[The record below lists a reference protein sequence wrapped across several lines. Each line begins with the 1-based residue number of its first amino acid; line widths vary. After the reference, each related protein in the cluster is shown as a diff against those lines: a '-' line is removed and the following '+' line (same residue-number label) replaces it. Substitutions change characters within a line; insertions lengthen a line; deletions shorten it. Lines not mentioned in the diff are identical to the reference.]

1 VQIRATCMLADG
13 GMLLRKLLNML
24 YVTSPDA
31 YLSRDGENV
40 VVRVDGEDR
49 FRMPIH
55 NIEGIA
61 TFGYSGASPA
71 LMELCAKRNVALTFL
86 SEHGRFMARVTGRV
100 SGNVLLRRRQYR
112 IADSEEE
119 SARIASVVIVGKVAN
134 CRTVLQ
140 RAVRDHGANI
150 CADEVTAASTALTDC
165 LMGIIEGLPLD
176 TLRGIEGAAAN
187 IYFAVFDHLIL
198 NNKQDFFFHER
209 NRRPPRDNMN
219 ALLSFLYTLL
229 VHDVQA
235 ALETV
240 GLDPQV
246 GFLHQDRP
254 GRPSLALDMM
264 EELRPF
270 LADRLAL
277 SLVNRKQISPSGYQ
291 TLESGGVIMDDE
303 TRKTVIT
310 AWQERKQ
317 EKIMHP
323 FLGEK
328 MEIGLIPYAQAMLLA
343 RHLRGDLDAYPPF
356 FWK

>member
-1 VQIRATCMLADG
+1 
-13 GMLLRKLLNML
+13 MLLRKLLNML
-24 YVTSPDA
+24 FVTSPDA

-40 VVRVDGEDR
+40 VVSVDGEAK
-49 FRMPIH
+49 FRMPVH
-55 NIEGIA
+55 NLEGIA
-61 TFGYSGASPA
+61 TFGYTGASPG
-71 LMELCAKRNVALTFL
+71 LMELCANRGVAITFL
-86 SEHGRFMARVTGRV
+86 SQSGRFMARVTGRV

-112 IADSEEE
+112 VADSQDE
-119 SARIASVVIVGKVAN
+119 SARIASDIIVGKISN

-140 RAVRDHGANI
+140 RAVRDHETNI
-150 CADEVTAASTALTDC
+150 CAEEVTAASTVLADY
-165 LMGIIEGLPLD
+165 LMNVVEDSSLD

-187 IYFAVFDHLIL
+187 AYFGVFDHLIL
-198 NNKQDFFFHER
+198 GNKQDFFFKER
-209 NRRPPRDNMN
+209 SRRPPRDNMN

-254 GRPSLALDMM
+254 GRPGLALDMM

-277 SLVNRKQISPSGYQ
+277 SLVNRKQVSPSGFQ

-303 TRKTVIT
+303 TRKTVIS
-310 AWQERKQ
+310 AWQKRKQ
-317 EKIMHP
+317 EQIMHP
-323 FLGEK
+323 FLNEK
-328 MEIGLIPYAQAMLLA
+328 IEIGLIPYAQAMILA
-343 RHLRGDLDAYPPF
+343 RHLRGDLDGYPPF

>member
-1 VQIRATCMLADG
+1 
-13 GMLLRKLLNML
+13 LRKLLNML
-24 YVTSPDA
+24 FVTSPDA

-40 VVRVDGEDR
+40 VVSVDGEAR
-49 FRMPIH
+49 FRMPVH
-55 NIEGIA
+55 NLEGIA
-61 TFGYSGASPA
+61 TFGYTGASPG
-71 LMELCAKRNVALTFL
+71 LMELCANRGVALTFL
-86 SEHGRFMARVTGRV
+86 SQSGRFMARVTGRV

-112 IADSEEE
+112 VADSEDE
-119 SARIASVVIVGKVAN
+119 SACIASDIIVGKISN

-140 RAVRDHGANI
+140 RAVRDHETNI
-150 CADEVTAASTALTDC
+150 CAEEVTAAATVLADY
-165 LMGIIEGLPLD
+165 LMNVVEDSSLD

-187 IYFAVFDHLIL
+187 AYFGVFDHLIL
-198 NNKQDFFFHER
+198 GNKQDFFFKER
-209 NRRPPRDNMN
+209 SRRPPRDNMN

-254 GRPSLALDMM
+254 GRPGLALDMM

-277 SLVNRKQISPSGYQ
+277 SLVNRKQVSPSGFL

-303 TRKTVIT
+303 TRKTVIG
-310 AWQERKQ
+310 AWQKRKQ
-317 EKIMHP
+317 EQITHP
-323 FLGEK
+323 FLNEK
-328 MEIGLIPYAQAMLLA
+328 IEIGLIPYAQAMILA
-343 RHLRGDLDAYPPF
+343 RHLRGDLDGYPPF

>member
-1 VQIRATCMLADG
+1 
-13 GMLLRKLLNML
+13 MLLRKLLNML
-24 YVTSPDA
+24 FVTSPDA

-40 VVRVDGEDR
+40 VVSVDGEAK
-49 FRMPIH
+49 FRMPVH
-55 NIEGIA
+55 NLEGIA
-61 TFGYSGASPA
+61 TFGYTGASPG
-71 LMELCAKRNVALTFL
+71 LMELCANRGVAITFL
-86 SEHGRFMARVTGRV
+86 SQSGRFMARVTGRV

-112 IADSEEE
+112 VADSRDE
-119 SARIASVVIVGKVAN
+119 SARIASDIIVAKISN

-140 RAVRDHGANI
+140 RAIRDHEDNI
-150 CADEVTAASTALTDC
+150 CAKEVIAASTVLANY
-165 LMGIIEGLPLD
+165 LMNVVEGSSLD

-187 IYFAVFDHLIL
+187 TYFGAFDHLIL
-198 NNKQDFFFHER
+198 SNKQDFFFKER
-209 NRRPPRDNMN
+209 SRRPPRDNMN

-254 GRPSLALDMM
+254 GRPGLALDMM

-277 SLVNRKQISPSGYQ
+277 SLVNRRQVSSSGFQ
-291 TLESGGVIMDDE
+291 ARESGGVLMDDE
-303 TRKTVIT
+303 TRKTVIS
-310 AWQERKQ
+310 AWQKRKQ
-317 EKIMHP
+317 EQIIHP
-323 FLGEK
+323 FLNEK
-328 MEIGLIPYAQAMLLA
+328 IEIGLIPYAQAMILA
-343 RHLRGDLDAYPPF
+343 RHLRGDLDGYAPF